1 MHNPKYSVSSGGG
14 VTTPT
19 TPSMRRTLSWCYP
32 AFRQIRPVIVVDVY
46 AIALE
51 RPPAGASI
59 LSKTAKLRFYRRPR
73 LSPGSWKLEGQ
84 SPTQSKKRLW
94 GISELAPLLKPRDES
109 FLENAQKAKRSGKLC
124 RSKPVKPQVVGC
136 ELGTRIPARHC
147 YFRSRTNHDL

>member
-1 MHNPKYSVSSGGG
+1 
-14 VTTPT
+14 
-19 TPSMRRTLSWCYP
+19 MRRTLSWCYP

-59 LSKTAKLRFYRRPR
+59 LSKMAKLRFYRRPR

-109 FLENAQKAKRSGKLC
+109 FLENAQKAKRSGKTVQEQAREATGRWL
-124 RSKPVKPQVVGC
+124 RTWDANS
-136 ELGTRIPARHC
+136 GTTLLLQIK
-147 YFRSRTNHDL
+147 D